1 MISIVN
7 QVINH
12 FLQSTENQQYN
23 YFNVILKA
31 LRINNITISMLFLS
45 PEHKVTYK
53 GNYIL

>member
-23 YFNVILKA
+23 YFNVIL
-31 LRINNITISMLFLS
+31 ISRTQGYLQ
-45 PEHKVTYK
+45 